1 VRDLAEVSEGAAEA
15 RDIVSLYTGPAFP
28 GDASIPVGANAVTI
42 AIAKKSG
49 ANGVIVADRLLR
61 RVDALQGVVIP
72 ADVNVL
78 VSRNYGKTATDK
90 VNELLMALLEATVA
104 VSVLCLIAI
113 GLRASVVVIVVIPVV
128 VLMAIWAAWMLG
140 FSINRVSLFALVFAI
155 GILVD
160 DATVVAENIFRRWLR
175 DEDVTIPT
183 AVDAVREVGNPTII
197 ATFAILAALLPMGFV
212 SGMMGPYMFPIPL
225 VGSMAML
232 FSLVAAFVFTPWFSW
247 RLRPPLHQ
255 LQRAEKKEARI
266 QEAVGRFYRP
276 VIAPLL
282 SHRGAAW
289 AFLLGLVVVFFAA
302 MSMFYFR
309 AVTVKMLPFDNKAEF
324 SVVVNMPE
332 GTALPCTANLANRLV
347 QALEEMPEVEALQS
361 YVGVAAPFNFNGLV
375 RHYYLRQEP
384 WQAEIQVMLTDK
396 NARERSSHE
405 IAVAARALLQP
416 IAQAKDAR
424 LAIVEMPPGPP
435 VLQTVVAEVYGPDAE
450 TRRQSA
456 MKIRDAFEVVPNLVD
471 VDDYM
476 IGPHDIWHFQVD
488 AEKAQRRNVAV
499 DTIVRNIDMV
509 MGDYRLGDIKVGQG
523 LEPTYIVLQS
533 PLEIRA
539 DLNQLHD
546 LPIRSAS
553 GVSVPLGELG
563 RFVRLPEDPVI
574 YAKDLAPMEYV
585 VGEMEGR
592 FGAPIYGMLAV
603 EQILAQEATADWP
616 VLSGTLTGPPADT
629 ARSGFEWAGEWTV
642 TYETFRDLG
651 IAFAAALVLI
661 YILLVWEFGNFIHP
675 LVIMAPIPLT
685 LIGIIPGHWLLGAEF
700 TATSMIGFIALAGIE
715 VRNSILLVDFAKNE
729 IRRGLSIKEAVIRSG
744 QIRMRPIWVTNI
756 TMMAGA
762 AALMFDPIFQGMAIS
777 LLFGAL
783 VATTLTLIVVPLGCV
798 TARKAFDICPSASEL
813 GDKPCDPHEIPA

>member
-1 VRDLAEVSEGAAEA
+1 
-15 RDIVSLYTGPAFP
+15 
-28 GDASIPVGANAVTI
+28 
-42 AIAKKSG
+42 
-49 ANGVIVADRLLR
+49 
-61 RVDALQGVVIP
+61 
-72 ADVNVL
+72 
-78 VSRNYGKTATDK
+78 
-90 VNELLMALLEATVA
+90 
-104 VSVLCLIAI
+104 
-113 GLRASVVVIVVIPVV
+113 
-128 VLMAIWAAWMLG
+128 
-140 FSINRVSLFALVFAI
+140 
-155 GILVD
+155 
-160 DATVVAENIFRRWLR
+160 
-175 DEDVTIPT
+175 
-183 AVDAVREVGNPTII
+183 
-197 ATFAILAALLPMGFV
+197 
-212 SGMMGPYMFPIPL
+212 
-225 VGSMAML
+225 
-232 FSLVAAFVFTPWFSW
+232 
-247 RLRPPLHQ
+247 
-255 LQRAEKKEARI
+255 
-266 QEAVGRFYRP
+266 
-276 VIAPLL
+276 
-282 SHRGAAW
+282 
-289 AFLLGLVVVFFAA
+289 
-302 MSMFYFR
+302 
-309 AVTVKMLPFDNKAEF
+309 
-324 SVVVNMPE
+324 
-332 GTALPCTANLANRLV
+332 
-347 QALEEMPEVEALQS
+347 MPEVEALQS

-396 NARERSSHE
+396 NERERSSHE

-416 IAQAKDAR
+416 IAQARDAR

-456 MKIRDAFEVVPNLVD
+456 TKIRDAFEAVPNLVD

-476 IGPHDIWHFQVD
+476 IGPHDIWHFEVD
-488 AEKAQRRNVAV
+488 AEKAQRRSVPV
-499 DTIVRNIDMV
+499 ETIVRNIDMV
-509 MGDYRLGDIKVGQG
+509 MGDYRLGDIKVGHG

-539 DLNQLHD
+539 DLKQLHD
-546 LPIRSAS
+546 LPIQSAS

-563 RFVRLPEDPVI
+563 RFVRLPEDAVI

-603 EQILAQEATADWP
+603 EQILAQEAVADGQ
-616 VLSGTLTGPPADT
+616 VLSGTLTGPPEDT
-629 ARSGFEWAGEWTV
+629 ARSGFEWSGEWTV

-729 IRRGLSIKEAVIRSG
+729 IRSGLSIKEAVIRSG

-798 TARKAFDICPSASEL
+798 TAKKAFDICPSPTEL
-813 GDKPCDPHEIPA
+813 GDKPCDPHEIAA